1 MPHLMQGLTAVGRA
15 AQRAL
20 AVSVAATLLSS
31 GCSRPPSREMS
42 REEAVVWKPLGSW
55 SGRGNLQ
62 TESFV
67 GLTGSL
73 RMHWQTKN
81 ESPKGKGSFRLIL
94 HSAVSGRELQE
105 PVDHQGVGEG
115 TEYVAEDPRVF
126 FMSAESSNL
135 DWSFSVEEAVFG
147 SRAVSPAK

>member
-1 MPHLMQGLTAVGRA
+1 MKQAKVIADVPHLMRGLIAAGRP

-20 AVSVAATLLSS
+20 AVGVAATLLMS
-31 GCSRPPSREMS
+31 GCSRPPAREVP
-42 REEAVVWKPLGSW
+42 REEAVVWKPLGAW

-81 ESPKGKGSFRLIL
+81 ESPKGKGTFRLIL
-94 HSAVSGRELQE
+94 HS
-105 PVDHQGVGEG
+105 
-115 TEYVAEDPRVF
+115 
-126 FMSAESSNL
+126 
-135 DWSFSVEEAVFG
+135 
-147 SRAVSPAK
+147 

>member
-1 MPHLMQGLTAVGRA
+1 MQGLTTVRRVV
-15 AQRAL
+15 QTVL
-20 AVSVAATLLSS
+20 AVSVAATLLSC
-31 GCSRPPSREMS
+31 GCGRPPATEVS
-42 REEAVVWKPLGSW
+42 REEAVAWKPLGSW

-81 ESPKGKGSFRLIL
+81 ESPKGKGTFRLIL

-147 SRAVSPAK
+147 RRAATPVK